1 MITVEVVY
9 AWPLEQQICT
19 LEVPEGTT
27 VAQAIALSNHAQR
40 PLSDCT
46 VACFGRP
53 VALGTVLR
61 AFDRIEILRPLRVD
75 PKEARRRRQLHRGG
89 ARKSG

>member
-27 VAQAIALSNHAQR
+27 VAQAIALSNPAQR

-46 VACFGRP
+46 VARFGRP
-53 VALGTVLR
+53 VALDTVLR
-61 AFDRIEILRPLRVD
+61 ALDRIEILRPLRVD
-75 PKEARRRRQLHRGG
+75 PKKARRRRQLHRG
-89 ARKSG
+89 AASKSG